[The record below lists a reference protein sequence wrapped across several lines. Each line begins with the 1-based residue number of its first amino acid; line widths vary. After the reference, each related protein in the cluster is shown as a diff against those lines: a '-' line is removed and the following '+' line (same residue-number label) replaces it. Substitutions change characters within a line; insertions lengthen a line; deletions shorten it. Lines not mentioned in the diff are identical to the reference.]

1 MSSVTYI
8 KRDVVRIISNDI
20 ILVHFQQKKNRLF
33 SL

>member
-8 KRDVVRIISNDI
+8 KRDVRIISNDI